1 MLGLIAM
8 SVGSVNQV
16 KAETISSPS
25 MTETSVNVDVI
36 RPGSPIN
43 LNELMNQAFWQNT
56 GSFFGQ
62 AAIPGQLNFLFGWK
76 DFPEGS
82 FSDNSLIR
90 DTLLINTIRADYFK
104 QLAEREPT
112 IRTKDIPNP
121 FNTSV
126 QQNPSYV
133 K

>member
-1 MLGLIAM
+1 MA
-8 SVGSVNQV
+8 Q
-16 KAETISSPS
+16 TP
-25 MTETSVNVDVI
+25 VNVDVI

-56 GSFFGQ
+56 GNFFEQ

-82 FSDNSLIR
+82 FSDNDVTKDS
-90 DTLLINTIRADYFK
+90 LLINTIMKDYFK
-104 QLAEREPT
+104 QLTEREPT

-121 FNTSV
+121 FDTSI
-126 QQNPSYV
+126 QQNPSYLV